1 MKKQFILLMAFVL
14 VCLLATTSAVVS
26 KHRTCRLEPKD
37 THQQTPNDFVVPGPL
52 NYFQL

>member
-14 VCLLATTSAVVS
+14 ICLLGATSVVVS
-26 KHRTCRLEPKD
+26 NNRTCDLEEQEVKQLPS
-37 THQQTPNDFVVPGPL
+37 NDFLLHGPL

>member
-14 VCLLATTSAVVS
+14 ICLLATTSVVIS
-26 KHRTCRLEPKD
+26 NHHTCKLDQKK
-37 THQQTPNDFVVPGPL
+37 TQQLPSNDFLLHGPL